1 VLEISQL
8 FTSELLFNIGGMGLA
23 ALSLFVIFFFVKKFS
38 KAISEFL
45 RVLSNHLTH
54 LTETTERDIK
64 SRDEY
69 AAKFSALITKI
80 EDYFRK

>member
-1 VLEISQL
+1 MLEISQL
-8 FTSELLFNIGGMGLA
+8 FTSELLLNIGGMGLA

>member
-8 FTSELLFNIGGMGLA
+8 FTSELLLNIGGMGLA